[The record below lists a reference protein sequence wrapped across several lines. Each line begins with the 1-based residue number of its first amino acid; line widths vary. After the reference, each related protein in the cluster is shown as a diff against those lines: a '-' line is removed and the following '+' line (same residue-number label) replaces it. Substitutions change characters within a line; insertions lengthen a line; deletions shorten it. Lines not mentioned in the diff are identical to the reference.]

1 MVGRTA
7 VGNITLAP
15 RDQGMNAEVN
25 FRNSV
30 LGLGRNA
37 GLVTQAVISTEPIEG
52 IAYRCPSG
60 GTAGAK

>member
-1 MVGRTA
+1 
-7 VGNITLAP
+7 
-15 RDQGMNAEVN
+15 MNAEVN

-30 LGLGRNA
+30 VGLGGNA